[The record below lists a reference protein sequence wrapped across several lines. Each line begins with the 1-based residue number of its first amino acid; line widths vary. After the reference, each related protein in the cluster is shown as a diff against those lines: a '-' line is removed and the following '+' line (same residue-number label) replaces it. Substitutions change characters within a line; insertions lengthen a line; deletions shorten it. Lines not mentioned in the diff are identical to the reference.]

1 MSQYK
6 EKFVALLEEL
16 FQLNQ
21 PELDFGL
28 YRILHARSTQIK
40 AFVQNEL
47 AAEIDKVFADQYQAS
62 AQDQLQTARCKVEEA
77 LGEYALEAN
86 GDIKPEFA
94 KTNIAKEYDSI
105 RKQAQPGGGPL
116 ADDAQIY
123 DHLYRFFSRYY
134 DKGDFMSRRYFVA
147 ENDSRSLPYA
157 IPYDGR
163 EVMLHWANKDQ
174 YYIKSSEYLANFTV
188 DLAAAKKI
196 TEQNGQ
202 AGFDFNPPEESLK
215 VHFRLAAAS
224 EGEHNNVKEGQER
237 YFLIHSPEPV
247 KLETNAQGQTELVIQ
262 FQYRPDPEKT
272 GQAGTWQQK
281 RLNEA
286 EAAIQAALSDLP
298 QAEAH
303 RTALITPA
311 PTDKQPNRTLL
322 GKYLGQY
329 TSRNTMDYFI
339 QKNLGGFLRREL
351 DFYIKNEIMRLDDIE
366 NAEAPR
372 VETYLKKLQSLR
384 KIARRIID
392 FLAQIEDFQKKL
404 WLKKKFVVETNYCI
418 SLDQIPKSFYQR
430 ICNLAEKK
438 VLRPNGYVNQREEW
452 CSLFAI
458 DEIKEE
464 GQLSGYSVPLSVAF
478 LEANQSLLLDTA
490 FFDESFKAELL
501 AALGDI
507 ETLQTGL
514 IAHSDNFQALNALKT
529 RYQEQV
535 KCIYIDPPY
544 NTASSSIPYKND
556 FRHSSWAT
564 LMNDRVGALHPLL
577 PKDGAIFVS
586 IDKAERTVLEHV
598 MDGVFGVDNKIEEL
612 IWSMNTNNSQAP
624 NYSTNHEYVLVY
636 AKDRLTAEQ
645 DRNMFR
651 EPKPGYEEVMGLVAQ
666 LNPDYP
672 PVDLIEAEIKKLYEQ
687 HRIAYREELEA
698 QGLEWEDEK
707 GNDPWKGLFNYS
719 HAEYRDENGI
729 WVPEAEARQRKARIW
744 VWQEDNTSMPA
755 TKQAASTRDPN
766 HKNWRFYRPKHPKTG
781 LPCPH
786 PKSGWKFA
794 FDDDEDSPDKRSF
807 VSLDRDHRIAWGE
820 DEKKVPRIK
829 RMLHE
834 VETNVGK
841 SVFTD
846 YSDGEKQTSA
856 MFGRSGV
863 FLAPKHADFVS
874 RFIQHAAKPDSTI
887 LDCFGGSGSTAHAVI
902 RLNRDDKS
910 NRRFVTV
917 EMGEYFDTI
926 TKPRILKAAYSRD
939 WRAGKPIARD
949 GIRQLIKVV
958 RLESYEDTL
967 NNLLLPQ
974 NPAVDVGNPQ
984 NSDLARDYLLKYWLD
999 FETAGSPSLLN
1010 VRQFADPTAYRLKV
1024 KQPGSEAQ
1032 VEKTVDLIETFNWL
1046 IGLHVAQ
1053 LDRPRRYAAEL
1064 VQTVDPD
1071 LPKNQDTRWTCT
1083 RIDEQENG
1091 EFWFRWV
1098 EGHVLAVPGDDTSRQ
1113 RVLVLWR
1120 KLTGHAGR
1128 DQAVLE
1134 AYLAKKKLNPLE
1146 SEFETIYINGSHALP
1161 SDGNAAT
1168 RVRLIEETFAQRM
1181 WEDA

>member
-47 AAEIDKVFADQYQAS
+47 AAEIDKVFAGQTQAS
-62 AQDQLQTARCKVEEA
+62 AQDQLQAARLKVEQT

-86 GDIKPEFA
+86 GDLKPEFA
-94 KTNIAKEYDSI
+94 KTKIGQEYETT
-105 RKQAQPGGGPL
+105 RKQAQQGGGPL
-116 ADDAQIY
+116 TDDAQIY

-147 ENDSRSLPYA
+147 ENDSRALPYA

-188 DLAAAKKI
+188 DLAAAQKI
-196 TEQNGQ
+196 AGQGGQ
-202 AGFDFNPPEESLK
+202 AGFDFAAPAESLK

-247 KLETNAQGQTELVIQ
+247 KLEQNPQGQTELVIQ

-281 RLNEA
+281 RLSEA
-286 EAAIQAALSDLP
+286 EAAIQAALADLP

-303 RTALITPA
+303 RSALTSPA
-311 PTDKQPNRTLL
+311 PTDKQPNRSLL
-322 GKYLGQY
+322 GKYLSQY

-339 QKNLGGFLRREL
+339 HKNLGGFLRREL

-366 NAEAPR
+366 NATAPR

-392 FLAQIEDFQKKL
+392 FLTQIEDFQKKL

-418 SLDQIPKSFYQR
+418 TLDRIPETFYPE
-430 ICNLAEKK
+430 IAANDS
-438 VLRPNGYVNQREEW
+438 QREEW
-452 CSLFAI
+452 VRLFAI
-458 DEIKEE
+458 DEIVADTTTP
-464 GQLSGYSVPLSVAF
+464 GYSVPLTVAF
-478 LEANQSLLLDTA
+478 LRANRFLMVDTA
-490 FFDESFKAELL
+490 LVDENLKAALL
-501 AALGDI
+501 ASQENLD
-507 ETLQTGL
+507 ENLDGL
-514 IAHSDNFQALNALKT
+514 LVHADNFQALNLAQARFNK
-529 RYQEQV
+529 RV
-535 KCIYIDPPY
+535 KSIYIDPPY
-544 NTASSSIPYKND
+544 NTDAGPIAYKNGYRSSSWCSLIADRLSITPGIMSD
-556 FRHSSWAT
+556 DGILCAT
-564 LMNDRVGALHPLL
+564 
-577 PKDGAIFVS
+577 
-586 IDKAERTVLEHV
+586 IDDYQQRELSYLI
-598 MDGVFGVDNKIEEL
+598 DQQFGQ
-612 IWSMNTNNSQAP
+612 NNSIGTIAIRINPSGRPVPSGLAQA
-624 NYSTNHEYVLVY
+624 HEYAIL
-636 AKDRLTAEQ
+636 ARRTSL
-645 DRNMFR
+645 
-651 EPKPGYEEVMGLVAQ
+651 G
-666 LNPDYP
+666 
-672 PVDLIEAEIKKLYEQ
+672 
-687 HRIAYREELEA
+687 ELEK
-698 QGLEWEDEK
+698 LPRSD
-707 GNDPWKGLFNYS
+707 
-719 HAEYRDENGI
+719 
-729 WVPEAEARQRKARIW
+729 
-744 VWQEDNTSMPA
+744 
-755 TKQAASTRDPN
+755 KQAARYKQQDDDGNFMWELFRKRGSGSERKDRPSLFYPLYVTGENIRVPQMKWDEDKRTWFDIEPPTQGEQVVYPIDDIGAERRWRGKPDN
-766 HKNWRFYRPKHPKTG
+766 IREKTENYKAKTNDDGSITIYYKFRPGSDGVLPPTNWIDAKYSATEHGTGVLKHFFTG
-781 LPCPH
+781 LPNFTY
-786 PKSGWKFA
+786 PKSIYAVEDCLRITGLKSQQFA
-794 FDDDEDSPDKRSF
+794 
-807 VSLDRDHRIAWGE
+807 LDYFA
-820 DEKKVPRIK
+820 
-829 RMLHE
+829 
-834 VETNVGK
+834 
-841 SVFTD
+841 
-846 YSDGEKQTSA
+846 
-856 MFGRSGV
+856 
-863 FLAPKHADFVS
+863 
-874 RFIQHAAKPDSTI
+874 
-887 LDCFGGSGSTAHAVI
+887 GSGTTAHAVI
-902 RLNRDDKS
+902 NLNREDQGK
-910 NRRFVTV
+910 RRYILV
-917 EMGEYFDTI
+917 EMGGYFDTVL
-926 TKPRILKAAYSRD
+926 KPRIQKVAYASA
-939 WRAGKPIARD
+939 WKEGKPASRD
-949 GIRQLIKVV
+949 GISHCFKYL

-967 NNLLLPQ
+967 NNLLLQ
-974 NPAVDVGNPQ
+974 NSAVDLENQPISAGARA
-984 NSDLARDYLLKYWLD
+984 DFTRDYLLKYWLD

-1064 VQTVDPD
+1064 LRATDAE
-1071 LPKNQDTRWTCT
+1071 LPADQDTRWVCP
-1083 RIDEQENG
+1083 RIDEQADG

-1098 EGHVLAVPGDDTSRQ
+1098 EGHVLAVPGDESSRQ

-1120 KLTGHAGR
+1120 KLTGDAGR

-1134 AYLAKKKLNPLE
+1134 AYLARKKLNPQE

-1161 SDGNAAT
+1161 SDGQAAS

>member
-28 YRILHARSTQIK
+28 YRILHARSRQIK
-40 AFVQNEL
+40 AFIQNEL
-47 AAEIDKVFADQYQAS
+47 SAEIDKVFAGQYQTS
-62 AQDQLQTARCKVEEA
+62 VHDQLHAARLKIEQT
-77 LGEYALEAN
+77 LGDYALEAN

-94 KTNIAKEYDSI
+94 KIKIGQEYEAI
-105 RKQAQPGGGPL
+105 RQQAQQGGGLL

-147 ENDSRSLPYA
+147 ENDSRALPYA

-188 DLAAAKKI
+188 DLAAAQKI
-196 TEQNGQ
+196 AGQGGQ
-202 AGFDFNPPEESLK
+202 AGFDFAAPAESLT

-286 EAAIQAALSDLP
+286 EAAIQAALADLP
-298 QAEAH
+298 EAEAH
-303 RTALITPA
+303 RTALATPA

-339 QKNLGGFLRREL
+339 HKNLGGFLRREL

-372 VETYLKKLQSLR
+372 VESYLKKLQSLR

-404 WLKKKFVVETNYCI
+404 WLKKKFLRSQNERDTLSAV
-418 SLDQIPKSFYQR
+418 LD
-430 ICNLAEKK
+430 
-438 VLRPNGYVNQREEW
+438 
-452 CSLFAI
+452 
-458 DEIKEE
+458 
-464 GQLSGYSVPLSVAF
+464 
-478 LEANQSLLLDTA
+478 
-490 FFDESFKAELL
+490 
-501 AALGDI
+501 
-507 ETLQTGL
+507 
-514 IAHSDNFQALNALKT
+514 
-529 RYQEQV
+529 
-535 KCIYIDPPY
+535 
-544 NTASSSIPYKND
+544 
-556 FRHSSWAT
+556 
-564 LMNDRVGALHPLL
+564 M
-577 PKDGAIFVS
+577 
-586 IDKAERTVLEHV
+586 
-598 MDGVFGVDNKIEEL
+598 VFGKENRIEEL
-612 IWSMNTNNSQAP
+612 IWAQNTTHSQSP
-624 NYSTNHEYVLVY
+624 LYSTNHEYIEVY
-636 AKDRLTAEQ
+636 AKDRGIAE
-645 DRNMFR
+645 RLPAMFR
-651 EPKPGYEEVMGLVAQ
+651 EPKPGLKELLELVTRLNKEYPPIADVRSAIKQLYEEHLNDFKQELEQMGLTY
-666 LNPDYP
+666 N
-672 PVDLIEAEIKKLYEQ
+672 EETKKQ
-687 HRIAYREELEA
+687 
-698 QGLEWEDEK
+698 
-707 GNDPWKGLFNYS
+707 DPWRGLYNYDG
-719 HAEYRDENGI
+719 AEYRNENGI
-729 WVPEAEARQRKARIW
+729 RIDEECAREARAKIW
-744 VWQEDNTSMPA
+744 VFRESDPSAPA
-755 TKQAASTRDPN
+755 QKQSESTKDPN
-766 HKNWRFYRPKHPKTG
+766 DPNYRYYVPNHPITG
-781 LPCPH
+781 RPCSIPRR
-786 PKSGWKFA
+786 GWA
-794 FDDDEDSPDKRSF
+794 WPLTWPDHSRESF
-807 VSLDRDHRIAWGE
+807 QALDRQGRIIWGN
-820 DEKKVPRIK
+820 DESKIPQFK
-829 RMLHE
+829 RFAHN
-834 VETNVGK
+834 VETNVAK
-841 SVFTD
+841 SFFHD
-846 YSDGEKQTSA
+846 YTDGEKQIAALFGEQGLFPTPKPTTLPIKLISQTTGETSL
-856 MFGRSGV
+856 V
-863 FLAPKHADFVS
+863 LDF
-874 RFIQHAAKPDSTI
+874 
-887 LDCFGGSGSTAHAVI
+887 FGGSGTTGHAVI
-902 RLNRDDKS
+902 DINRQTGGQRKFILVEMSNYFDQIMLNR
-910 NRRFVTV
+910 
-917 EMGEYFDTI
+917 
-926 TKPRILKAAYSRD
+926 LKKTAFTPEWMEGLPKRLPSLEEAARS
-939 WRAGKPIARD
+939 P
-949 GIRQLIKVV
+949 KVFKV
-958 RLESYEDTL
+958 LRLESYEDTL
-967 NNLLLPQ
+967 NNLLLPK
-974 NPAVDVGNPQ
+974 NPVVDVENPQ

-1024 KQPGSEAQ
+1024 KQPGSDAQ

-1071 LPKNQDTRWTCT
+1071 LPKDQDTRWTCA
-1083 RIDEQENG
+1083 RIDEQDEG

-1098 EGHVLAVPGDDTSRQ
+1098 EGHVLAVPGDETSRQ

-1120 KLTGHAGR
+1120 KLTSDAGR

-1181 WEDA
+1181 WEDACNESRKERCSKKPQGPIQGRVSQVSIEGFRNLVRDRKP

>member
-47 AAEIDKVFADQYQAS
+47 AAEIDKVFAGQTQAS
-62 AQDQLQTARCKVEEA
+62 AQDQLQAARHKVEQT

-86 GDIKPEFA
+86 GDLKPEFA
-94 KTNIAKEYDSI
+94 KTKIGQEYEVT
-105 RKQAQPGGGPL
+105 RKQAQQGGGPL

-134 DKGDFMSRRYFVA
+134 DKGDFMSRRYFFA

-188 DLAAAKKI
+188 DLAAAQKI
-196 TEQNGQ
+196 ASQGGQ
-202 AGFDFNPPEESLK
+202 AGFDFAAPAESLT

-262 FQYRPDPEKT
+262 FQYRADPEKT

-286 EAAIQAALSDLP
+286 EAAIQAALADLP

-303 RTALITPA
+303 RTALTTTA

-339 QKNLGGFLRREL
+339 HKNLGGFLRREL

-372 VETYLKKLQSLR
+372 VESYLKKLQSLR

-418 SLDQIPKSFYQR
+418 TLDRIPEAFYPE
-430 ICNLAEKK
+430 IAANEA
-438 VLRPNGYVNQREEW
+438 QREEW
-452 CSLFAI
+452 VRLFAI
-458 DEIKEE
+458 DEIVADTTTP
-464 GQLSGYSVPLSVAF
+464 GYSVPLTVEF
-478 LEANQSLLLDTA
+478 LQVNRFLMVDTA
-490 FFDESFKAELL
+490 LYNEDLKVALL
-501 AALGDI
+501 ASLENLD
-507 ETLQTGL
+507 ENLDGL
-514 IAHSDNFQALNALKT
+514 LIHSDNFQALNLLNTLYKNK
-529 RYQEQV
+529 V
-535 KCIYIDPPY
+535 NSVYIDPPY
-544 NTASSSIPYKND
+544 NTDATPIVYKNGYKSSSWLSLLCDRINLTSQLMREDSMLCLTIDDVEVDNARCMLASNFPGRDLLGTVAIKNNPAG
-556 FRHSSWAT
+556 RT
-564 LMNDRVGALHPLL
+564 GTVGFAISHEYALFYGSLENS
-577 PKDGAIFVS
+577 AIG
-586 IDKAERTVLEHV
+586 RLEHS
-598 MDGVFGVDNKIEEL
+598 E
-612 IWSMNTNNSQAP
+612 SQ
-624 NYSTNHEYVLVY
+624 
-636 AKDRLTAEQ
+636 
-645 DRNMFR
+645 
-651 EPKPGYEEVMGLVAQ
+651 
-666 LNPDYP
+666 
-672 PVDLIEAEIKKLYEQ
+672 
-687 HRIAYREELEA
+687 
-698 QGLEWEDEK
+698 
-707 GNDPWKGLFNYS
+707 
-719 HAEYRDENGI
+719 
-729 WVPEAEARQRKARIW
+729 KARYKEKDEYGHFEW
-744 VWQEDNTSMPA
+744 TNFRKHGGTNTYRTARPR
-755 TKQAASTRDPN
+755 Q
-766 HKNWRFYRPKHPKTG
+766 FYP
-781 LPCPH
+781 
-786 PKSGWKFA
+786 
-794 FDDDEDSPDKRSF
+794 
-807 VSLDRDHRIAWGE
+807 IY
-820 DEKKVPRIK
+820 I
-829 RMLHE
+829 
-834 VETNVGK
+834 
-841 SVFTD
+841 
-846 YSDGEKQTSA
+846 DGEKIRFPNMTWNNETRDWEIIDKPTASEEVIYPIDEQ
-856 MFGRSGV
+856 GRERIW
-863 FLAPKHADFVS
+863 DFVS
-874 RFIQHAAKPDSTI
+874 ETAIQNIDHLKVRKDIKGNTAVYRKWRLNTEGLLPLTIWDKSEYSAAAYGTNLLTDIFGTSHQFSFPKSIYAVTDCIKVAGAKNLETSI
-887 LDCFGGSGSTAHAVI
+887 VLDYFGGSGTTAHATI
-902 RLNRDDKS
+902 NLNRQDKGK
-910 NRRFVTV
+910 RKYILV
-917 EMGEYFDTI
+917 EQGEYFDTALM
-926 TKPRILKAAYSRD
+926 PRVAKVAYSSN
-939 WRAGKPIARD
+939 WKNGKPVTRD
-949 GIRQLIKVV
+949 SISHCFKYL

-974 NPAVDVGNPQ
+974 NPAVDVENPQ

-1071 LPKNQDTRWTCT
+1071 LPKDQDTRWSCT
-1083 RIDEQENG
+1083 RIDEQDEG

-1098 EGHVLAVPGDDTSRQ
+1098 EGHVLAVPGEESSRQ

-1120 KLTGHAGR
+1120 KLTGDAGR

>member
-28 YRILHARSTQIK
+28 YRILHARSRQIK

-47 AAEIDKVFADQYQAS
+47 SAEIDKVFAGQYQTS
-62 AQDQLQTARCKVEEA
+62 IHDQLQAARLKIEQT
-77 LGEYALEAN
+77 LGDYALEAN
-86 GDIKPEFA
+86 GELKPEFA
-94 KTNIAKEYDSI
+94 KIKIGQEYEAI
-105 RKQAQPGGGPL
+105 RQQAQQGGGLL

-147 ENDSRSLPYA
+147 ENDSRAQPYA

-188 DLAAAKKI
+188 DLAAAQKI
-196 TEQNGQ
+196 AGQGGQ
-202 AGFDFNPPEESLK
+202 ADFDFAAPAESLT

-247 KLETNAQGQTELVIQ
+247 KLETNAQSQTELVIQ

-281 RLNEA
+281 RLAEA
-286 EAAIQAALSDLP
+286 EAAIQTALTKLP
-298 QAEAH
+298 EAETH
-303 RTALITPA
+303 RTALATPA

-339 QKNLGGFLRREL
+339 HKNLGGFLRREL

-418 SLDQIPKSFYQR
+418 TLDRISEAFYPEIAANEAQQQEWIWLSLIRQKIS
-430 ICNLAEKK
+430 LADIKK
-438 VLRPNGYVNQREEW
+438 HPSLMINTKNFSEEFAANILSSISDIAENTDGVLINGE
-452 CSLFAI
+452 
-458 DEIKEE
+458 
-464 GQLSGYSVPLSVAF
+464 
-478 LEANQSLLLDTA
+478 
-490 FFDESFKAELL
+490 
-501 AALGDI
+501 
-507 ETLQTGL
+507 
-514 IAHSDNFQALNALKT
+514 NFNALNLLVSSLAD
-529 RYQEQV
+529 RV
-535 KCIYIDPPY
+535 KLIYIDPPY
-544 NTASSSIPYKND
+544 NTGVDGFVYKDSLKTSSWLAMIFDRLQLSKKILSNRGVIYSSINEVE
-556 FRHSSWAT
+556 RSS
-564 LMNDRVGALHPLL
+564 
-577 PKDGAIFVS
+577 
-586 IDKAERTVLEHV
+586 LEEC
-598 MDGVFGVDNKIEEL
+598 MKSVFGADNFVAEL
-612 IWSMNTNNSQAP
+612 IWARDTVSNNSP
-624 NYSTNHEYVLVY
+624 MYSKNHEYIEVCGKNKALIESD
-636 AKDRLTAEQ
+636 KR
-645 DRNMFR
+645 MFR
-651 EPKPGYEEVMGLVAQ
+651 ETRPGFSEVM
-666 LNPDYP
+666 
-672 PVDLIEAEIKKLYEQ
+672 DLIARLQEEQAYPSLSKVESEIKVLYDTHRAEYRDQAIEQ
-687 HRIAYREELEA
+687 GESAEEA
-698 QGLEWEDEK
+698 K
-707 GNDPWKGLFNYS
+707 KTDPWKGIYPYKF
-719 HAEYRDENGI
+719 AEYRSGSGKYVSEND
-729 WVPEAEARQRKARIW
+729 AKKSSARIW
-744 VWQEDNTSMPA
+744 IFREVEPSMPSG
-755 TKQAASTRDPN
+755 KQSESIFDPCSDN
-766 HKNWRFYRPKHPKTG
+766 YRFYKPKDKITGVEYSHPKRG
-781 LPCPH
+781 WAFPE
-786 PKSGWKFA
+786 KSIENRPTLEKYIT
-794 FDDDEDSPDKRSF
+794 DN
-807 VSLDRDHRIAWGE
+807 RIVF
-820 DEKKVPRIK
+820 KKPGSIPQQK
-829 RMLHE
+829 YFLHE
-834 VETNVGK
+834 VE
-841 SVFTD
+841 SVVATSVIRQ
-846 YSDGEKQTSA
+846 YSDGEPKLEELFGKKGLVDNPKPPGLITKIASQTT
-856 MFGRSGV
+856 
-863 FLAPKHADFVS
+863 
-874 RFIQHAAKPDSTI
+874 DSSDII
-887 LDCFGGSGSTAHAVI
+887 LDFFAGSGTTGQSVI
-902 RLNRDDKS
+902 ELNRKS
-910 NRRFVTV
+910 KGKRKFILV
-917 EMGEYFDTI
+917 EMGGHFT
-926 TKPRILKAAYSRD
+926 TTLVPRIVKSTYSSKWEMGNPASPCNKVEAEFSPKILKV
-939 WRAGKPIARD
+939 IT
-949 GIRQLIKVV
+949 
-958 RLESYEDTL
+958 LESYEDTL
-967 NNLLLPQ
+967 NNLLLPK
-974 NPAVDVGNPQ
+974 NPVVDVENPQ

-1071 LPKNQDTRWTCT
+1071 LPKDQDTRWTCA
-1083 RIDEQENG
+1083 RIDEQDEG

-1120 KLTGHAGR
+1120 KLTSDAGR

>member
-47 AAEIDKVFADQYQAS
+47 AAEIDQVFAGQTQAS
-62 AQDQLQTARCKVEEA
+62 AQDQLLAARHKVEQT

-86 GDIKPEFA
+86 GDLKPEFA
-94 KTNIAKEYDSI
+94 KTKIGQEYETT
-105 RKQAQPGGGPL
+105 RKQAQQGGGPL

-147 ENDSRSLPYA
+147 ENDSRALPYA

-188 DLAAAKKI
+188 DLAAAQKI
-196 TEQNGQ
+196 VGQGRQ
-202 AGFDFNPPEESLK
+202 AGFDFAAPAASLT

-281 RLNEA
+281 RLFEA
-286 EAAIQAALSDLP
+286 ETAIQTALAGLP

-303 RTALITPA
+303 RTALTTPA

-322 GKYLGQY
+322 AKYLGQY

-339 QKNLGGFLRREL
+339 HKNLGGFLRREL

-372 VETYLKKLQSLR
+372 VESYLKKLQSLR

-418 SLDQIPKSFYQR
+418 TLDRVPEAFYPE
-430 ICNLAEKK
+430 IAANEA
-438 VLRPNGYVNQREEW
+438 QREEW
-452 CSLFAI
+452 VRLFAI
-458 DEIKEE
+458 DEIVADTT
-464 GQLSGYSVPLSVAF
+464 SPGYSVPLTVEF
-478 LEANQSLLLDTA
+478 LRANRFLMVDTA
-490 FFDESFKAELL
+490 LLNEDFKVALL
-501 AALGDI
+501 ASLENLD
-507 ETLQTGL
+507 ENLDGL
-514 IAHSDNFQALNALKT
+514 LIHSDNFQALNLAQVRFNK
-529 RYQEQV
+529 QV
-535 KCIYIDPPY
+535 KSIYIDPPY
-544 NTASSSIPYKND
+544 NTDAGPIAYKNGYRSSSWCSLIADRLSITPGIMSDDGILCATIDDYQQRELSYLIDQQFGQDNSIGTIAIRINPSGRPVPSGLAQAHEYAILARKTSLGELEKLPRSDRQAARYKQQDDDGNFMWEL
-556 FRHSSWAT
+556 FRKRGSGSERK
-564 LMNDRVGALHPLL
+564 DRPSLFYPLYVTGENIRV
-577 PKDGAIFVS
+577 PQMKWDEDKRTWFDIEPPAQGEQVVYP
-586 IDKAERTVLEHV
+586 IDDIGAERRWRGKPDNIREKPENYKAKTNDDGSITIYYKFRPGS
-598 MDGVFGVDNKIEEL
+598 DGVLPPTNWIDAKYSATEHGTGVL
-612 IWSMNTNNSQAP
+612 
-624 NYSTNHEYVLVY
+624 
-636 AKDRLTAEQ
+636 
-645 DRNMFR
+645 
-651 EPKPGYEEVMGLVAQ
+651 
-666 LNPDYP
+666 
-672 PVDLIEAEIKKLYEQ
+672 
-687 HRIAYREELEA
+687 
-698 QGLEWEDEK
+698 
-707 GNDPWKGLFNYS
+707 
-719 HAEYRDENGI
+719 
-729 WVPEAEARQRKARIW
+729 
-744 VWQEDNTSMPA
+744 
-755 TKQAASTRDPN
+755 
-766 HKNWRFYRPKHPKTG
+766 KHFFTG
-781 LPCPH
+781 LPSFTY
-786 PKSGWKFA
+786 PKSVYAVEDCLRISGLQSRQFA
-794 FDDDEDSPDKRSF
+794 
-807 VSLDRDHRIAWGE
+807 LD
-820 DEKKVPRIK
+820 
-829 RMLHE
+829 
-834 VETNVGK
+834 
-841 SVFTD
+841 
-846 YSDGEKQTSA
+846 Y
-856 MFGRSGV
+856 
-863 FLAPKHADFVS
+863 
-874 RFIQHAAKPDSTI
+874 
-887 LDCFGGSGSTAHAVI
+887 FGGSGTTAHAVI
-902 RLNRDDKS
+902 NLNREDQGT
-910 NRRFVTV
+910 RRYVLV
-917 EMGEYFDTI
+917 EMGRYFDTVL
-926 TKPRILKAAYSRD
+926 KPRIQKVAYASA
-939 WRAGKPIARD
+939 WKEGKPVARD
-949 GIRQLIKVV
+949 GISHCFKYL

-974 NPAVDVGNPQ
+974 NPAVDVENPQ

-1053 LDRPRRYAAEL
+1053 LDRPRRYTAEL
-1064 VQTVDPD
+1064 LQTVDPD
-1071 LPKNQDTRWTCT
+1071 LPKDQDTRWTCA
-1083 RIDEQENG
+1083 RIDEQDEG

-1120 KLTGHAGR
+1120 KLTGDAGR